1 MKQNLT
7 KWGVKGFAALSAASP
22 LFALAQRGVLPNSS
36 INTPDQ
42 AIVILCNIAGWMFTF
57 LIVLS
62 VIFVIYA
69 AFTYLTASGNQ
80 EKVTNANHMLIY
92 AVVAIAVAIIAKGVP
107 GIIGGIL
114 TTSTFTGCP

>member
-22 LFALAQRGVLPNSS
+22 LFALAQRGVLPVSPVN
-36 INTPDQ
+36 NPND
-42 AIVILCNIAGWMFTF
+42 AVNILCTIAGWMFTF
-57 LIVLS
+57 LIVLA

-69 AFTYLTASGNQ
+69 AFTYLTAAGNQ